1 MHSLHEIIRR
11 ELGNGAAWI
20 YDFLCKKE
28 EEEEEEEEEEQQQ
41 QQQQQQQQFKK
52 YKQKTITKPFQCCN
66 GENKFKDT
74 LKKFPTHTQTKQK
87 EKFYYTKQWKVSSW
101 MT

>member
-1 MHSLHEIIRR
+1 M
-11 ELGNGAAWI
+11 GNGAAWI
-20 YDFLCKKE
+20 YDFLCKE
-28 EEEEEEEEEEQQQ
+28 EEEEEEE
-41 QQQQQQQQFKK
+41 FKK
-52 YKQKTITKPFQCCN
+52 YNQKTITKPFQCCN

-87 EKFYYTKQWKVSSW
+87 ETFYYTRQWKVSSW